1 MDGVIVRERI
11 AGHPG
16 VAEIMLD
23 RAEAMNAINTAMA
36 LRLAQACAELAT
48 DRQVR
53 AVVLYGTGERAFCV
67 GADLK
72 ERNRMSDADFL
83 RQRPVFRAAFGGL
96 LALPQPV
103 IAAVHGYAL
112 GGGCELALSC
122 DMIVADETA
131 VFGLPETTVGLVPGG
146 GGTQLALRRLGPGR
160 AADLVLSGRR
170 VDAGEAARI
179 GLADRVVPPGTACP
193 EAIELAG
200 RMAAGSPVAG
210 QPFARGPA
218 SAWRRR
224 WRWRTRPGAPPR
236 CPPTGARASP
246 PSTRSASRN
255 GQGSDMSDMPAR
267 ISLREV
273 GPRDGLQNEDPVPTP
288 AKIALIDRLGHTG
301 VSRIEAVSFVR
312 ADAIPQM
319 ADADEVW
326 AGVARVPTVR
336 YSALAPNLR
345 GARRALD
352 AGFTEVEVVVS
363 ASDTHN
369 RKNVNRSTEQS
380 LDEIAVVID
389 EAHQRGA
396 TCQVIVSTA
405 WGCPYE
411 GDVPV
416 DRVLWAAGRA
426 VADGADSVSF
436 GDTTGMA
443 TPRRVRDLVGGFR
456 SRFPGTPLNLHFHN
470 TRGTGLANV
479 LAALELG
486 VDDFDASV
494 GGLGGCPYAPGA
506 TGNIAT
512 EELVHM
518 VEDMGVATGV
528 DLDAMI
534 DAAAEAERIVGRE
547 LPSQVLRAGP
557 RTRTIPA

>member
-1 MDGVIVRERI
+1 
-11 AGHPG
+11 
-16 VAEIMLD
+16 
-23 RAEAMNAINTAMA
+23 
-36 LRLAQACAELAT
+36 
-48 DRQVR
+48 
-53 AVVLYGTGERAFCV
+53 
-67 GADLK
+67 
-72 ERNRMSDADFL
+72 MSD
-83 RQRPVFRAAFGGL
+83 
-96 LALPQPV
+96 
-103 IAAVHGYAL
+103 I
-112 GGGCELALSC
+112 
-122 DMIVADETA
+122 
-131 VFGLPETTVGLVPGG
+131 PE
-146 GGTQLALRRLGPGR
+146 
-160 AADLVLSGRR
+160 
-170 VDAGEAARI
+170 
-179 GLADRVVPPGTACP
+179 
-193 EAIELAG
+193 
-200 RMAAGSPVAG
+200 
-210 QPFARGPA
+210 
-218 SAWRRR
+218 
-224 WRWRTRPGAPPR
+224 
-236 CPPTGARASP
+236 
-246 PSTRSASRN
+246 
-255 GQGSDMSDMPAR
+255 R

-352 AGFTEVEVVVS
+352 SGFTEVEIVVS

-380 LDEIAVVID
+380 LDEIAVVIA
-389 EAHQRGA
+389 EAHERGA

-416 DRVLWAAGRA
+416 ERVLWAAGRA

-456 SRFPGTPLNLHFHN
+456 SRFPDTPLNLHFHN

-534 DAAAEAERIVGRE
+534 DVAAEAERIVGRE

-557 RTRTIPA
+557 RTRTISA